1 MHALIVDDSLTARI
15 MMAYALKEM
24 GFDVS
29 EASNGFDAL
38 HFLRQGP
45 LPDLMTL
52 DWNMPGLNGGQV
64 LDALQKEPGLKPAK
78 IMVVT
83 SETDMKMVGESISLG
98 GDEYL
103 MKPYSVEA
111 VTEKLQVMGFFP
123 VLETA
128 VNGRD

>member
-1 MHALIVDDSLTARI
+1 MLALIVDDSLTARI
-15 MMAYALKEM
+15 MMAYALREL
-24 GFDVS
+24 GFEVK

-38 HFLRQGP
+38 HYLRQGP

-52 DWNMPGLNGGQV
+52 DWNMPGLHGGQV
-64 LDALQKEPGLKPAK
+64 LDALLKEPALKPAK

-83 SETDMKMVGESISLG
+83 SETDMKMVGESMSLG

-111 VTEKLQVMGFFP
+111 VAEKLELLGFFMAA
-123 VLETA
+123 EA
-128 VNGRD
+128 ANGRA